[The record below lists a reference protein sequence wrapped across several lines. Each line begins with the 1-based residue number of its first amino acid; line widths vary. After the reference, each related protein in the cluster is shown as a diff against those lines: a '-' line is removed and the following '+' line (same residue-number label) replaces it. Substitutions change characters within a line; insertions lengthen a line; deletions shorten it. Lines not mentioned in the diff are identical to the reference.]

1 MENEIE
7 INDSE
12 LPIPHYRPLSYI
24 KVSILWAFYYLK
36 HDFTFDKAVRS
47 IISKGG
53 DTQAN
58 AAIIGGLIGAS
69 RGINGIE
76 KRHIDTV
83 LTLPKE

>member
-36 HDFTFDKAVRS
+36 HDYTFDKAVRS

-53 DTQAN
+53 DT
-58 AAIIGGLIGAS
+58 
-69 RGINGIE
+69 
-76 KRHIDTV
+76 
-83 LTLPKE
+83 